1 MQAGLNIGASML
13 SLKKPPGAV
22 KRHHHAGP
30 EVKDHRKFFLDV
42 PPQVVAAAATS
53 RRGYCKGALEAEGVL
68 AMHGDQLLREVKGD
82 LVSKFE
88 GTRTA
93 LPQRSSHPTRL
104 LSVPAVLASRVL
116 SPAAVDGDKGH
127 EMRLNLLHFVR
138 LKGRKLRVNC
148 SEKACETQ

>member
-1 MQAGLNIGASML
+1 MQAGLDIGTSML

-42 PPQVVAAAATS
+42 PPQVVAAAAT
-53 RRGYCKGALEAEGVL
+53 RVHVYCKGALEAEGVL

-82 LVSKFE
+82 LVSKFG

-104 LSVPAVLASRVL
+104 LSVPALASRVL
-116 SPAAVDGDKGH
+116 SPAAVDGDKVVK
-127 EMRLNLLHFVR
+127 R
-138 LKGRKLRVNC
+138 
-148 SEKACETQ
+148 A

>member
-1 MQAGLNIGASML
+1 
-13 SLKKPPGAV
+13 
-22 KRHHHAGP
+22 
-30 EVKDHRKFFLDV
+30 
-42 PPQVVAAAATS
+42 
-53 RRGYCKGALEAEGVL
+53 
-68 AMHGDQLLREVKGD
+68 MHGDQLLREVKGD
-82 LVSKFE
+82 LVLE
-88 GTRTA
+88 ARA
-93 LPQRSSHPTRL
+93 LPCPSGQATHPDCLASL

>member
-1 MQAGLNIGASML
+1 MQAALDIGTSML

-42 PPQVVAAAATS
+42 PPQVVAAAAT
-53 RRGYCKGALEAEGVL
+53 RVHVYCKGALEAEGVL

-82 LVSKFE
+82 LVSKFG

-93 LPQRSSHPTRL
+93 LPQRSRHPTRL
-104 LSVPAVLASRVL
+104 LAVPDALASRVL
-116 SPAAVDGDKGH
+116 SPAAVDGDKVVK
-127 EMRLNLLHFVR
+127 R
-138 LKGRKLRVNC
+138 
-148 SEKACETQ
+148 A

>member
-1 MQAGLNIGASML
+1 MFRHRLLPPLPLVCTSTARAL
-13 SLKKPPGAV
+13 SEQKA
-22 KRHHHAGP
+22 
-30 EVKDHRKFFLDV
+30 
-42 PPQVVAAAATS
+42 
-53 RRGYCKGALEAEGVL
+53 

-116 SPAAVDGDKGH
+116 SPAAVDGDKVVK
-127 EMRLNLLHFVR
+127 R
-138 LKGRKLRVNC
+138 
-148 SEKACETQ
+148 A

>member
-1 MQAGLNIGASML
+1 MQAGLDIGTSML

-42 PPQVVAAAATS
+42 PPQVVASAAT
-53 RRGYCKGALEAEGVL
+53 RVHVYCQGALGAEGVL

-82 LVSKFE
+82 LVSKFG

-116 SPAAVDGDKGH
+116 SPAAVDGDKVVK
-127 EMRLNLLHFVR
+127 R
-138 LKGRKLRVNC
+138 
-148 SEKACETQ
+148 A

>member
-1 MQAGLNIGASML
+1 MQAGLDIGTSML

-42 PPQVVAAAATS
+42 PPQVVAAAAT
-53 RRGYCKGALEAEGVL
+53 RVYCKGALEAEGVL

-82 LVSKFE
+82 LVSKFG

-104 LSVPAVLASRVL
+104 LSVPAVLPHACSPLPQWMATRSLHVNALKFTALCAS
-116 SPAAVDGDKGH
+116 KGP
-127 EMRLNLLHFVR
+127 
-138 LKGRKLRVNC
+138 
-148 SEKACETQ
+148 

>member
-42 PPQVVAAAATS
+42 PPQVVAAAAT
-53 RRGYCKGALEAEGVL
+53 RVHVYCKGALEAEGVL

-82 LVSKFE
+82 LVSKWRHAHSPAPAVKPPNPTAVCACRASL
-88 GTRTA
+88 TRA
-93 LPQRSSHPTRL
+93 LPCRS
-104 LSVPAVLASRVL
+104 
-116 SPAAVDGDKGH
+116 
-127 EMRLNLLHFVR
+127 
-138 LKGRKLRVNC
+138 GRR
-148 SEKACETQ
+148 QGR

>member
-1 MQAGLNIGASML
+1 M
-13 SLKKPPGAV
+13 KKPPGAV

-42 PPQVVAAAATS
+42 PPQVVAAAAT
-53 RRGYCKGALEAEGVL
+53 RVHVYCKGALEAEGVL

-82 LVSKFE
+82 LVSKFG

-116 SPAAVDGDKGH
+116 SPAAVDGDKVVK
-127 EMRLNLLHFVR
+127 R
-138 LKGRKLRVNC
+138 
-148 SEKACETQ
+148 A

>member
-42 PPQVVAAAATS
+42 PPQVVAAAAT
-53 RRGYCKGALEAEGVL
+53 RVHVYCQGALGAEGV
-68 AMHGDQLLREVKGD
+68 AMHGDQLLREVKDD

-104 LSVPAVLASRVL
+104 LSVPAVLPHACSPASPL
-116 SPAAVDGDKGH
+116 AAVDGDKVVK
-127 EMRLNLLHFVR
+127 R
-138 LKGRKLRVNC
+138 
-148 SEKACETQ
+148 T

>member
-1 MQAGLNIGASML
+1 MQAGLNIGTSML

-42 PPQVVAAAATS
+42 PPQVVAAAAT
-53 RRGYCKGALEAEGVL
+53 RVHVYCKGALEAEGVL

-82 LVSKFE
+82 LVSKFG

-104 LSVPAVLASRVL
+104 LPCLTAVCACRASLTRAL
-116 SPAAVDGDKGH
+116 PCRS
-127 EMRLNLLHFVR
+127 
-138 LKGRKLRVNC
+138 GRR
-148 SEKACETQ
+148 QGR

>member
-1 MQAGLNIGASML
+1 MQAGLDIGTSML

-42 PPQVVAAAATS
+42 PPQVVAAAAT
-53 RRGYCKGALEAEGVL
+53 RVHVYCKGALEAEGVL

-82 LVSKFE
+82 LRHAHSPAPAVK
-88 GTRTA
+88 
-93 LPQRSSHPTRL
+93 PPNPTSRL

-116 SPAAVDGDKGH
+116 SPAAVDGDKVVK
-127 EMRLNLLHFVR
+127 R
-138 LKGRKLRVNC
+138 
-148 SEKACETQ
+148 A

>member
-1 MQAGLNIGASML
+1 MQAGLDIGTSML

-42 PPQVVAAAATS
+42 PPQVVAAAAT
-53 RRGYCKGALEAEGVL
+53 RVVHVYCKGALEAEGVL
-68 AMHGDQLLREVKGD
+68 AMHGNQLLREVKGD
-82 LVSKFE
+82 LVPKFG

-116 SPAAVDGDKGH
+116 SPAAVDGDKVVK
-127 EMRLNLLHFVR
+127 R
-138 LKGRKLRVNC
+138 
-148 SEKACETQ
+148 A

>member
-1 MQAGLNIGASML
+1 MQAGLNIGTSML

-42 PPQVVAAAATS
+42 PPQVVAAAAT
-53 RRGYCKGALEAEGVL
+53 RVHYCKGALEAEGVL

-82 LVSKFE
+82 LVSKFG

-104 LSVPAVLASRVL
+104 LPCLTAVCACRASLTRAL
-116 SPAAVDGDKGH
+116 PCRS
-127 EMRLNLLHFVR
+127 
-138 LKGRKLRVNC
+138 GRR
-148 SEKACETQ
+148 QGR

>member
-1 MQAGLNIGASML
+1 MQAGLDIGTSML

-42 PPQVVAAAATS
+42 PPQVVATAAT
-53 RRGYCKGALEAEGVL
+53 RVYCKGALEAEGVL

-82 LVSKFE
+82 LVSKFG

-116 SPAAVDGDKGH
+116 SPAAVDGDKVVK
-127 EMRLNLLHFVR
+127 R
-138 LKGRKLRVNC
+138 
-148 SEKACETQ
+148 A